1 MSSLAVSVP
10 PSTNAVNALPV
21 PTDMSVRRDDDAKP
35 VSTVAIALQQ
45 DMMSSIIRHYISTS
59 SIFSGLYS
67 ESKSEMIDDD
77 INRFTKS
84 VIISAPKKSGGRAR
98 LTDEQKAERDAKK
111 LAAREAKK
119 AEREAKQAEK
129 NAGIIEQIKAFDAEP
144 VSLKTGELK
153 KQLTEL
159 KRAARAAK
167 KANMPNKSEYTVQR
181 LKYPKDHE
189 KHGGNNGPKN
199 SRGKFTRFMKH
210 KTTGE
215 VVKCQPEFWTEEANS
230 LFEKMFSRKPAPL
243 MKPITEE
250 KTQNNT
256 TDELKKQRAIKI
268 AELKAK
274 EAEKK
279 RAAEE
284 AEKKRAAEEAEKQK
298 LAEAQLLSESSQ
310 EENNQQNQQEI
321 EDFEQSDDEHSFQ
334 ESNDEDKSFR
344 HEYWPGQKLTNEDGA
359 ILDANGEMVGYMDDD
374 GNAVKV

>member
-1 MSSLAVSVP
+1 MSSLAVPVT

-59 SIFSGLYS
+59 SIFSGLYT
-67 ESKSEMIDDD
+67 ESKSEIIDDD

-84 VIISAPKKSGGRAR
+84 IIISTPKKSGGRAR

-111 LAAREAKK
+111 LAAREAKQAERDRK
-119 AEREAKQAEK
+119 RAEREAKKQLAREAKQKAAAEK
-129 NAGIIEQIKAFDAEP
+129 KARE
-144 VSLKTGELK
+144 G
-153 KQLTEL
+153 
-159 KRAARAAK
+159 
-167 KANMPNKSEYTVQR
+167 EYTTVR

-189 KHGGNNGPKN
+189 QYDGKNGPKN
-199 SRGKFTRFMKH
+199 TRGKFTRFMKH

-215 VVKCQPEFWTEEANS
+215 VVKCQPEFWTEEANA
-230 LFEKMFSRKPAPL
+230 LFEEIFSNKPTPL
-243 MKPITEE
+243 MKPISEE

-284 AEKKRAAEEAEKQK
+284 AERQRAAEEAEKQK
-298 LAEAQLLSESSQ
+298 LADAQAKLLSESSQ
-310 EENNQQNQQEI
+310 EGNNQQTQQEI
-321 EDFEQSDDEHSFQ
+321 EDFEQSDDEHSSQ
-334 ESNDEDKSFR
+334 ESSNKAKSFT
-344 HEYWPGQKLTNEDGA
+344 HEYWPNQKLTIEDDA
-359 ILDANGEMVGYMDDD
+359 IMLAGEMVGYVDDD
-374 GNAVKV
+374 GTIIKV